1 MLPNATTA
9 YRVTLPS
16 GATFYA
22 ANVIVLTPPPVEVE
36 AQSLPDG
43 VCLYLMD
50 TNTVLN
56 GYAFYGLAPREDS
69 TRDRMRVRFYE
80 PTSQQ
85 FAPRPV
91 VFNRAGR
98 DQVEGDDDS
107 PVEFTDSELADEA
120 LIQTMMVA
128 ALVRP
133 DMDANLAN
141 KIQRGFVRLST

>member
-9 YRVTLPS
+9 YRVTLPN
-16 GATFYA
+16 GTTFYA
-22 ANVIVLTPPPVEVE
+22 ANVIVLTPPRAEAD
-36 AQSLPDG
+36 AQSLPEG

-56 GYAFYGLAPREDS
+56 GYAFYGTKPREGG
-69 TRDRMRVRFYE
+69 TRDRMHVRFYE
-80 PTSQQ
+80 PVSQQ

-91 VFNRAGR
+91 VFNRVGR

-107 PVEFTDSELADEA
+107 PVEFTDAELEDES

-128 ALVRP
+128 ALARP
-133 DMDANLAN
+133 DMDANLEN
-141 KIQRGFVRLST
+141 KIQRGFVRLSS